1 MYINARGSACCHPG
15 RTAPPLGASSSR
27 VCLAGVTEANE
38 FAEANGVPDYG
49 SPGFK
54 DPGLRDSRLTP
65 RGVAQ
70 AEALNRKLQQQ
81 AGSWDRNKDE
91 EIDLLVCSPLWR
103 TLQTASIAFAG
114 DRLRQ
119 VPRLVNPAVRERMW
133 LSSDVGTPA
142 SDLATAWAEE
152 GWDFAGVP
160 DTWWYTEDSERWRAN
175 DWRKAG
181 EYVHCGEPPEPFTQ
195 RLEEFKEWL
204 LARPE
209 GRIAVVAHWGTI
221 YGLTGKSLENCEV
234 LELRLSEFKDQPIQS
249 TD

>member
-1 MYINARGSACCHPG
+1 MSAPSGS
-15 RTAPPLGASSSR
+15 GAAGQDKHIVFVR
-27 VCLAGVTEANE
+27 HGVTEMNE
-38 FAEANGVPDYG
+38 FLGTAHYG

-54 DPGLRDSRLTP
+54 DPGLWDTRLTP

-70 AEALNRKLQQQ
+70 AEALNRRLSST
-81 AGSWDRNKDE
+81 AERTWDRGE
-91 EIDLLVCSPLWR
+91 QIDLLVCSPLWR

-114 DRLRQ
+114 ERLCRI
-119 VPRLVNPAVRERMW
+119 PRLVNPAIRERMW

-142 SDLATAWAEE
+142 SDLAAAWADE
-152 GWDFAGVP
+152 GWDFAAIP
-160 DTWWYTEDSERWRAN
+160 ETWWYTEDSEQWRVN

-181 EYVHCGEPPEPFTQ
+181 EYVHCGEPPGPFTQ
-195 RLEEFKEWL
+195 RLGEFKEWL

-234 LELRLSEFKDQPIQS
+234 LETRLSEFKDQRIHV

>member
-1 MYINARGSACCHPG
+1 MLPSLH
-15 RTAPPLGASSSR
+15 LESQGAKFTR
-27 VCLAGVTEANE
+27 VLAGVTEANE

-54 DPGLRDSRLTP
+54 DPGLRDTQLTP

-81 AGSWDRNKDE
+81 AERWERNMDE
-91 EIDLLVCSPLWR
+91 QIDLLVCSPLWR

-142 SDLATAWAEE
+142 SDLAAAWAEE
-152 GWDFAGVP
+152 GWDFAGIP
-160 DTWWYTEDSERWRAN
+160 DTWWYTEDSERWREN

-181 EYVHCGEPPEPFTQ
+181 EYVHCGEPAEPFAQ

-209 GRIAVVAHWGTI
+209 GRIAVVTHWGAI
-221 YGLTGKSLENCEV
+221 YGLTGKDLKNCEV